1 MGQKRRSAV
10 GATGRAEAVS
20 GRRGLDRDARD
31 RSERTSGATGA
42 SGDATAL
49 ERAAS
54 FRGARASSRASR
66 DLGTSR
72 HRSGSRETAARRP
85 GAEQSSNG
93 RRGVSR
99 RGARALGTARA
110 PRLGLSR
117 HALSLATFFLAL
129 CVLPTSSQAPAD
141 DDSTRLAAFPRF
153 GVTHVAPAS
162 TLAEIDFAFAFAHD
176 EDVALEHDPGLAD
189 PSAFA
194 RGVHHG
200 YSVNVSADAPT
211 LRVYARPAW
220 DNSTI
225 AMRSYGYN
233 ETFWSW
239 VNFTTVVYNATYNV
253 TTNETIWEREEE
265 WIYEGASERW
275 VQAANDTGGA
285 WLSAEI
291 GLVPSARWPNTT
303 VEVCVASASDSSVN
317 ETYVLQVYRNDT
329 LTYACPGATS
339 PEAGCLAVTSN
350 VSLAPST
357 LRQLQTTHV
366 LLTGYDERG
375 GKRAFGGERAG
386 IVATL
391 TNANGGSA
399 DAQEA
404 VVEDLG
410 TGNYVAS
417 FAPGKAGRFVFGV
430 SFWGERRAETQTF
443 EVLPRRALASDF
455 YVVPDADKVAADS
468 SEGSVVAGH
477 VLDFTVGVA
486 DPEAMTEAF
495 YHEATLAAD
504 AQYFGANGIDRA
516 TWMATMGYVN
526 IHGLYIEPSPYD
538 LDAVSYTHLTL
549 PTILLV

>member
-42 SGDATAL
+42 SGDAAAL

-54 FRGARASSRASR
+54 SRGARASSRASR

-117 HALSLATFFLAL
+117 YALSLATFFLAL

-404 VVEDLG
+404 VVVDLG

-417 FAPGKAGRFVFGV
+417 FAPGHAYVRV
-430 SFWGERRAETQTF
+430 SLR
-443 EVLPRRALASDF
+443 
-455 YVVPDADKVAADS
+455 
-468 SEGSVVAGH
+468 
-477 VLDFTVGVA
+477 
-486 DPEAMTEAF
+486 
-495 YHEATLAAD
+495 
-504 AQYFGANGIDRA
+504 
-516 TWMATMGYVN
+516 
-526 IHGLYIEPSPYD
+526 
-538 LDAVSYTHLTL
+538 YTCNT
-549 PTILLV
+549 